1 MNETTRK
8 HPRTIN
14 EAFPHTVEYGCSIEH
29 HTPASSTVADCI
41 VAVCLGL
48 LGACW
53 LFFWL
58 SY

>member
-1 MNETTRK
+1 MNNTTRK
-8 HPRTIN
+8 HPRSLS
-14 EAFPHTVEYGCSIEH
+14 EAFPRTTEYAASIEH
-29 HTPASSTVADCI
+29 HTPAGSTVADCV

-48 LGACW
+48 LGATW